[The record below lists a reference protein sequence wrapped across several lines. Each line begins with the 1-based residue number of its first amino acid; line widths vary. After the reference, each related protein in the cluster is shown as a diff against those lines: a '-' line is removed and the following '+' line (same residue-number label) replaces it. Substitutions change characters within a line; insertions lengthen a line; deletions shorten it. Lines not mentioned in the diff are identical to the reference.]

1 MFVVLGLVTVLV
13 GFITFFFLP
22 DTPMKAPFL
31 SESEKV
37 ALLKHVA
44 VNQTGIVN
52 KRVKHRQILEILFD
66 IQLWLMV
73 LLTILVWSLLTVR
86 FLS

>member
-1 MFVVLGLVTVLV
+1 MFVVLGVVTVIV

-22 DTPMKAPFL
+22 DTPMKAHFL
-31 SESEKV
+31 SKSEKV

-52 KRVKHRQILEILFD
+52 KRVKPRQMLEVLFD

-73 LLTILVWSLLTVR
+73 LLTILVWSLLIVR